1 MKNLLLAIMFCALL
15 FCGYVK
21 YFKHDSPS
29 VSTYTEIGKLVE
41 SIEPMQE
48 RILECGT
55 HLLRMPDGLI
65 NDNKP
70 QPQPQPHS
78 QTEAIS
84 NNEYTL
90 ETQDVTIDLDSMPDD
105 IERSVEMVLLP
116 SHKSEVDS
124 KEALKQ
130 AMVVLNNLKAEFVLL
145 DETSQ

>member
-15 FCGYVK
+15 FCGYVQ

-29 VSTYTEIGKLVE
+29 VSTCTEIGKLVE

-55 HLLRMPDGLI
+55 HLLSVPDGLI

-70 QPQPQPHS
+70 KPHFQP
-78 QTEAIS
+78 EAIA
-84 NNEYTL
+84 NNEYSVEAL
-90 ETQDVTIDLDSMPDD
+90 DLTIDLDDTPDD
-105 IERSVEMVLLP
+105 IERAVEMVLP
-116 SHKSEVDS
+116 PTDKSEVDS

-130 AMVVLNNLKAEFVLL
+130 AMVVLNNLKAEFVVL
-145 DETSQ
+145 EKTSQ